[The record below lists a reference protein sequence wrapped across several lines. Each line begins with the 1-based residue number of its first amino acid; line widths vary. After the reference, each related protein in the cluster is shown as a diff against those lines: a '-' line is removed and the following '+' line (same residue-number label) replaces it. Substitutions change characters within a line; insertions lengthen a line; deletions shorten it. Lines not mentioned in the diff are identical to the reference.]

1 MPLHKFNNPG
11 LVYYKALSKYLELV
25 KDIPEVVEV
34 RLSEEDT
41 LYTIISGPKDDDA
54 ILRQVIDVELAV
66 MRSVKHQPFLFRVV
80 NSGRMPQEGLK
91 ERIKGFGDPV
101 WQR

>member
-34 RLSEEDT
+34 RLSEEDQ
-41 LYTIISGPKDDDA
+41 LYAIIAGPREDDA
-54 ILRQVIDVELAV
+54 VCYQVYGVEEQV
-66 MRSVKHQPFLFRVV
+66 MKSVQPQPFLFRLV
-80 NSGRMPQEGLK
+80 NINRLPPEGREK
-91 ERIKGFGDPV
+91 HIKSFGELV
-101 WQR
+101 WKR

>member
-1 MPLHKFNNPG
+1 MPLHKYNNPG

-34 RLSEEDT
+34 RLSGDDT
-41 LYTIISGPKDDDA
+41 LYTILSGPQDDDD
-54 ILRQVIDVELAV
+54 ILSQVIDVELSV
-66 MRSVKHQPFLFRVV
+66 MKEVKGQPFLFRVI
-80 NSGRMPQEGLK
+80 NSQRIPQEDMGK
-91 ERIKGFGDPV
+91 RIDGFGDLV

>member
-25 KDIPEVVEV
+25 KNIPEVVEV
-34 RLSEEDT
+34 RLSEDDE
-41 LYTIISGPKDDDA
+41 LCTIISATPHNEGPRYRVFEA
-54 ILRQVIDVELAV
+54 QVAL
-66 MRSVKHQPFLFRVV
+66 MRGMKGQPFLFNLV
-80 NSGRMPQEGLK
+80 NCEELCEDIRAEGVAKLS
-91 ERIKGFGDPV
+91 DLV